1 MRIEFLRLT
10 SKKNLSYNITKNSSI
25 KKEAGREVCF
35 FFLCTYVR
43 WAMNVRAMA
52 DARTCV
58 E

>member
-35 FFLCTYVR
+35 FFFMYVR
-43 WAMNVRAMA
+43 EMVN
-52 DARTCV
+52 ARMCV
-58 E
+58 GQ

>member
-35 FFLCTYVR
+35 FFYVR
-43 WAMNVRAMA
+43 
-52 DARTCV
+52 T
-58 E
+58 

>member
-43 WAMNVRAMA
+43 WSMHVRALGNEH
-52 DARTCV
+52 TCDG
-58 E
+58 